1 MRTVDKPRKFQPSHA
16 QGNLLRCNVRFKKN
30 RPANRNALEVL
41 LRRSVMGL
49 TVPVYEFVGFG
60 QDFSSVHCITPSAI
74 SFAKT
79 RKVQRA
85 RSTG

>member
-1 MRTVDKPRKFQPSHA
+1 MRAVDKPCKFQPRHA
-16 QGNLLRCNVRFKKN
+16 QGYLLRCNVRFKKN
-30 RPANRNALEVL
+30 RPTDCDALEVL
-41 LRRSVMGL
+41 FRRSVMDL

-60 QDFSSVHCITPSAI
+60 QDFSSVNCITPSAI